1 MNNVS
6 VFHNIILALG
16 ADETLFPCGGKRAAL
31 NEVFKGDDLR
41 ADKAA
46 FKIGMDLSGG
56 LRSLCTLFKRPCS
69 DLGLTCGE
77 VRDKTEQVIA
87 LPDEQV
93 KAALLNAEIGK
104 ENFPVLL

>member
-1 MNNVS
+1 
-6 VFHNIILALG
+6 
-16 ADETLFPCGGKRAAL
+16 
-31 NEVFKGDDLR
+31 
-41 ADKAA
+41 
-46 FKIGMDLSGG
+46 MDFSGG
-56 LRSLCTLFKRPCS
+56 LRSLCTLLDCPGS

-77 VRDKTEQVIA
+77 VRNQTEQVIA